1 MIVVGSL
8 KFSPVYKSHCC
19 AFGKACEE
27 AGYPV
32 SYLFSHEY
40 AWMLSEDVKEKTL
53 FIGGSVDIPS
63 MLKDTLSFRNIRAIS
78 KAFSKDKIT
87 HVYMH
92 NYHFLNHYIAKSCR
106 KNGCKFIYHA
116 HEPYVENKSA
126 HGGLQ
131 QYWLHLNEF
140 AEERLLKNTDVA
152 VVSSKEASRLFE
164 EHCSW
169 FKGKRV
175 QIPLMYEDLGVEA
188 ATINERKYI
197 TFVGPPVPAKGPEI
211 FLKIVDYSS
220 KHSLGLSFLLIS
232 RMKIK
237 DSEYR
242 ERDNLT
248 VFCRERMSDEE
259 FGDLIR
265 KSLMVLTPYKRET
278 QSSVVLVSYMYGT
291 PVVSSDVGGIP
302 EFVNHGK
309 TGYLVSMGSSIE
321 EWINGIFFVLENHHK
336 MTVNCRNYF
345 VETSSGKNW
354 GQYLSDL
361 LA

>member
-1 MIVVGSL
+1 
-8 KFSPVYKSHCC
+8 
-19 AFGKACEE
+19 
-27 AGYPV
+27 
-32 SYLFSHEY
+32 
-40 AWMLSEDVKEKTL
+40 
-53 FIGGSVDIPS
+53 
-63 MLKDTLSFRNIRAIS
+63 
-78 KAFSKDKIT
+78 
-87 HVYMH
+87 
-92 NYHFLNHYIAKSCR
+92 
-106 KNGCKFIYHA
+106 
-116 HEPYVENKSA
+116 
-126 HGGLQ
+126 
-131 QYWLHLNEF
+131 
-140 AEERLLKNTDVA
+140 
-152 VVSSKEASRLFE
+152 
-164 EHCSW
+164 
-169 FKGKRV
+169 
-175 QIPLMYEDLGVEA
+175 MYEDLGVEA